1 MFSPCIRKIE
11 NFGALGTKLSCA
23 CGLTFCHPVH
33 SGNIFES
40 LLTRFASKDFLVLE
54 GRAASLPIMAKS
66 QKAKPDARE
75 VSIQSRSQEAGRAKP
90 TMKRSRP
97 RRDEEKEGE
106 VEDELLGKVGSD
118 EEFSEGDESDGVEV
132 EDEDDDEDEEEE
144 EEEGREKLP
153 STAAKKVSGPLSLK
167 SVSSFKEK
175 QDKSG
180 VVYLSRVPPYMKP
193 EKVKHL
199 LGRHAAIGRVFLTPE
214 DPAVRSKR
222 KAMGGNKRQSYV
234 DGWVEFLDKR
244 DAKRVAADLNTQPV
258 GGKATSFFSA
268 DLWNLRYLSKF
279 KWHHL
284 TEKIAYD
291 NNVRRHKLQAE
302 ISQAK
307 REKDFYLERVDQSK
321 KISGKR
327 RRVEASEGGDEK
339 REVGA
344 GDGLVLRTFR
354 QAEPIKYLEEKQA
367 GRGRHSTT
375 TTFISYTSSPKP

>member
-1 MFSPCIRKIE
+1 
-11 NFGALGTKLSCA
+11 
-23 CGLTFCHPVH
+23 
-33 SGNIFES
+33 
-40 LLTRFASKDFLVLE
+40 
-54 GRAASLPIMAKS
+54 
-66 QKAKPDARE
+66 
-75 VSIQSRSQEAGRAKP
+75 
-90 TMKRSRP
+90 
-97 RRDEEKEGE
+97 
-106 VEDELLGKVGSD
+106 VGSD

-132 EDEDDDEDEEEE
+132 EDEDEDDDEDEEEE

-327 RRVEASEGGDEK
+327 RRAEASEGGGEK

-375 TTFISYTSSPKP
+375 TTLISTTPAPCSIL